1 VGIIQLQQL
10 QLPKFAPIGSSR
22 FMNRKKAKPTYG
34 NSQGAKSGNLNADRN
49 SQNKSTLPKQKYA
62 QTDKLSDRKHLQ
74 LQSDSTSIHS
84 LPRTIFK
91 LTIAG
96 IITSWLLTHTDIG
109 KSITSQMLA
118 HLAIKQK
125 NLAATQSTLDINKAK
140 ESQQKAFDNRWDDA
154 WEKAGGKPEKERK

>member
-34 NSQGAKSGNLNADRN
+34 NSQGAKSSNLNADRN

-74 LQSDSTSIHS
+74 LQSDSTSLHS

-91 LTIAG
+91 LTIG
-96 IITSWLLTHTDIG
+96 GLITTGLLTHTKIG
-109 KSITSQMLA
+109 KSITAQFLA
-118 HLAIKQK
+118 
-125 NLAATQSTLDINKAK
+125 NLATGQKTTQSTLDLTKAK
-140 ESQQKAFDNRWDDA
+140 ERKQKAFDDRWEYA
-154 WEKAGGKPEKERK
+154 WEKAGGKPEKEHK